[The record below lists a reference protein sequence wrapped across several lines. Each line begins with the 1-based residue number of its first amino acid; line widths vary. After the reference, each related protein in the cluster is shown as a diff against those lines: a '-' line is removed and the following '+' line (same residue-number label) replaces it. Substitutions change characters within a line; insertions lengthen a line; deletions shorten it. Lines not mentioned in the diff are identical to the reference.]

1 MCYTVFMKKLI
12 PLLLIPLFFISCV
25 STDMP
30 KVPMDDSYLV
40 VEVPNATKD
49 KLWGRVNSWC
59 LL

>member
-1 MCYTVFMKKLI
+1 MKKLI